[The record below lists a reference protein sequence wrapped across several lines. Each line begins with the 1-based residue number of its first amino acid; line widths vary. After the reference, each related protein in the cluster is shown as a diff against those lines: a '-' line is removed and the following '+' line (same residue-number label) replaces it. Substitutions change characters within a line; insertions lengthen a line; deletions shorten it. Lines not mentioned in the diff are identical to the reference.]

1 MLMSGLPITKG
12 DHTEAPGRGSQ
23 GIGPLPPLLVS
34 QEGESLGLRLAD
46 RQ

>member
-1 MLMSGLPITKG
+1 MSGLPITKG
-12 DHTEAPGRGSQ
+12 TTQRPPVRGSQ
-23 GIGPLPPLLVS
+23 GIGLLSPLLVS